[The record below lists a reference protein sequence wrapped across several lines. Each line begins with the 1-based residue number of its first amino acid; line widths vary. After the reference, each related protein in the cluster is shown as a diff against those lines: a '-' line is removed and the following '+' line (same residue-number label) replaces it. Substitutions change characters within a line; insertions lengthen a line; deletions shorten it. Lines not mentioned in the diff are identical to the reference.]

1 MNQNKFPYRIFS
13 LGDAAATID
22 FGNVI
27 DQTINQEVISRFHQ
41 LKGKPFPGI
50 IDIVPAYSSLTIHYD
65 ILKVRQHNP
74 VTETAFETVKQLL
87 EEKMKQPVSER
98 RIEKRLIKI
107 PVCYEAEFAP
117 DLQQFISAKNIS
129 REELIALHTQKTYN
143 VFMIGFLPGFAY
155 MGEVDEKIAMPRKQQ
170 PNIVAAGSVGIAGKQ
185 TGIYPL
191 ISPGGWHIIGRTPLK
206 LFDAGR
212 TEPILLRAEDTVQFY
227 SISKIEYEDY

>member
-1 MNQNKFPYRIFS
+1 MHPNNFSYNIFS

-22 FGNVI
+22 FGNI
-27 DQTINQEVISRFHQ
+27 IEQTINQEVIRRFYQ
-41 LKGKPFPGI
+41 IKDNPFPGL

-65 ILKVRQHNP
+65 ILKVKQHHSGS
-74 VTETAFETVKQLL
+74 ETAMETVKQLL
-87 EEKMKQPVSER
+87 EAKMKEPCPER
-98 RIEKRLIKI
+98 TIQKRLINI

-117 DLQQFISAKNIS
+117 DLQQFISAKNIA
-129 REELIALHTQKTYN
+129 REDLIALHTQKTYN
-143 VFMIGFLPGFAY
+143 IFMMGFLPGFAY
-155 MGEVDEKIAMPRKQQ
+155 MGEVDKKIALPRKHQ

-227 SISKIEYEDY
+227 SISKREYEGH